1 MQRVR
6 DAALAMVRSPA
17 VAGDVSPSTSQPP
30 GTTTPGVQK
39 PGDTTTTPSVQKPG
53 DTTIKA
59 DQVAQAILSIIT
71 ALIQQG
77 GAGQVSSGTL
87 ANILQTLGSFLKQQQ
102 QGSGDD
108 LLAAI
113 KQLTDQLQKTGG
125 VVKPPPANDVTAVL
139 QQVANVLQNVNI
151 APKATAPGA
160 DQQQQAAQLQQVFDF
175 VASIINPSQSKQL
188 GQVNGA
194 LGQTIGNLLDG
205 KKTGIGIAGALLTS
219 LLTQASSGSGGVA
232 STLTQIASVI
242 PGLSGYA
249 MPIFLALTAWGV
261 LGKFEKW
268 SQGTAPPPTSTK

>member
-1 MQRVR
+1 MEEIGPKTIAAVAQHDADTLIKQIADERLAFLQGLECMANFRRGWTARVQRVR
-6 DAALAMVRSPA
+6 DAALAMVRSPGSSWRRFP
-17 VAGDVSPSTSQPP
+17 VDKSTPRDDDTRRP
-30 GTTTPGVQK
+30 ET
-39 PGDTTTTPSVQKPG
+39 GDTTTTPSVQKPG

-59 DQVAQAILSIIT
+59 DQVAQAVLSIIT

-175 VASIINPSQSKQL
+175 VAEHH
-188 GQVNGA
+188 
-194 LGQTIGNLLDG
+194 
-205 KKTGIGIAGALLTS
+205 
-219 LLTQASSGSGGVA
+219 
-232 STLTQIASVI
+232 ST
-242 PGLSGYA
+242 
-249 MPIFLALTAWGV
+249 
-261 LGKFEKW
+261 
-268 SQGTAPPPTSTK
+268 